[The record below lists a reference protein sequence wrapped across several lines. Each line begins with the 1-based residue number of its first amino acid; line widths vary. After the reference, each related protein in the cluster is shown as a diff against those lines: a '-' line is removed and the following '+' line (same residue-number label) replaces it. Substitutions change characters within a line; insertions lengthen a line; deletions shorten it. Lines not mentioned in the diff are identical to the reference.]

1 MAKSLTKFDIFL
13 AKRAF
18 SAKPRLD
25 FYRQTASFLRGG
37 IPLVDILTKLI
48 ENYRRANKRNPMIF
62 VLSDLLTSLSV
73 GQSFSDALSRWA
85 PPGEVML
92 IRAGER
98 GGSLVEAF
106 QNAISTTE
114 ATQEM
119 KSTLV
124 KGLSYPILL
133 LVVLAGLIYL
143 FSTQIIP
150 TLVEA
155 QPPERWPEMG
165 QALYVMSLFVE
176 HYWWAV
182 VTFVVGGAVGCARLV
197 PNYIGQ
203 GRDKLDKI
211 PPFSFYKAFQSSV
224 LLISISALMRT
235 GVPLVDAVDSL
246 SGRTKGYVAHQLRI
260 ILIRLRAGRQTGEA
274 FDTGFLSKNAALNI
288 RIYSELSTLH
298 ESMDTIGREAVVDG
312 VRQIKAAAAALNSM
326 AICGIAIYVG
336 WAYIAFFQITQ
347 SVGTSTGGF

>member
-1 MAKSLTKFDIFL
+1 MAKRFSTIDIFM

-18 SAKPRLD
+18 GAKPRLD

-37 IPLVDILTKLI
+37 IPLADILRKLI
-48 ENYRRANKRNPMIF
+48 ENYRRANKSNPIII
-62 VLSDLLTSLSV
+62 VLSDLLNSMNT
-73 GQSFSDALSRWA
+73 GQAFSDALARWA

-92 IRAGER
+92 VRAGER

-106 QNAISTTE
+106 ENAITTTE

-119 KSTLV
+119 KSTLM

-133 LVVLAGLIYL
+133 LVVLAGLIYM
-143 FSTQIIP
+143 FSTMIIP
-150 TLVEA
+150 SLVEA
-155 QPPERWPEMG
+155 QPPEKWPAMG
-165 QALYVMSLFVE
+165 QALYSMSHFVE
-176 HYWWAV
+176 HFWWTV
-182 VTFVVGGAVGCARLV
+182 VLAIAALSVICAKLMPTHVGR
-197 PNYIGQ
+197 
-203 GRDKLDKI
+203 GREVLDKI

-235 GVPLVDAVDSL
+235 GVPLVDAVESL
-246 SGRTKGYVAHQLRI
+246 ASRSKGYVMHQLRV
-260 ILIRLRAGRQTGEA
+260 ILLRLRSGRQTGEA
-274 FDTGFLSKNAALNI
+274 FDTGFLSRNAALNI

-298 ESMDTIGREAVVDG
+298 ESMDTIGREAVADG
-312 VRQIKAAAAALNSM
+312 VRQIKVAAAALNGL

-336 WAYIAFFQITQ
+336 WAYLAFFMITQ